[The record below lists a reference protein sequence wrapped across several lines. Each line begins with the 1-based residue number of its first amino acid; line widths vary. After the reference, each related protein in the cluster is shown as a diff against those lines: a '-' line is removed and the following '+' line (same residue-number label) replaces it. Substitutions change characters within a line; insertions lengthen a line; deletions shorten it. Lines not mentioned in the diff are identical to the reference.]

1 MSGVN
6 KCRSNGGQNLV
17 TIRRERLSIGNRRW
31 IGEKS
36 IKGKG
41 LLSLDYLE
49 RSADIEG
56 KGCEKRNA
64 RGKWRKCGRPVN
76 TWTGFFTNRLW
87 QFNQEE
93 GEEGMV
99 AQGGEDLSFR
109 RERWDA
115 VYPSA
120 PSRMFSIHPAG
131 ILPVFFPF
139 PASWTRVE
147 SREQIASKID
157 EWQSN

>member
-1 MSGVN
+1 M
-6 KCRSNGGQNLV
+6 QV
-17 TIRRERLSIGNRRW
+17 TEDEISVGIRRGRLSIGNGRW

-93 GEEGMV
+93 GGGWMGRMVEQGARICRFDANVGMWFIHPRPL
-99 AQGGEDLSFR
+99 GCSPSIPPGFSLFSFR
-109 RERWDA
+109 FRL
-115 VYPSA
+115 V
-120 PSRMFSIHPAG
+120 G
-131 ILPVFFPF
+131 L
-139 PASWTRVE
+139 
-147 SREQIASKID
+147 
-157 EWQSN
+157 EWRAADK

>member
-1 MSGVN
+1 M
-6 KCRSNGGQNLV
+6 QV
-17 TIRRERLSIGNRRW
+17 TEDGISVGIRRGRLSIGNGRW

-76 TWTGFFTNRLW
+76 TWTGFFRNRLW

-93 GEEGMV
+93 GGEWMGRMV
-99 AQGGEDLSFR
+99 EQGGEDLSFR
-109 RERWDA
+109 RERRDV

-147 SREQIASKID
+147 SRGQIGSKID
-157 EWQSN
+157 ECR